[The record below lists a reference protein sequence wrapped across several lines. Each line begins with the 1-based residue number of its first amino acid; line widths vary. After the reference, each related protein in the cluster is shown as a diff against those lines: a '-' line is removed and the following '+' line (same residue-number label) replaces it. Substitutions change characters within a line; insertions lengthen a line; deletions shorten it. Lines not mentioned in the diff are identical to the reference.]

1 MNKAQAGK
9 KKVVFSIE
17 IDDDLK
23 HQVFVAGSFNDW
35 DSEAKPLSK
44 NPGSNIYSTTM
55 MLRPG
60 IYEYKFVVDG
70 IWCVDA
76 GNSEFTPNDMGTL
89 NSVIKVD

>member
-35 DSEAKPLSK
+35 DS
-44 NPGSNIYSTTM
+44 
-55 MLRPG
+55 
-60 IYEYKFVVDG
+60 
-70 IWCVDA
+70 
-76 GNSEFTPNDMGTL
+76 
-89 NSVIKVD
+89 